1 MRPASCGEHSGW
13 DAGMW
18 EMEDGAPACCQDQEH
33 FMART
38 ERRMDK
44 EAGIPGGGAPEP
56 PQQHSKQEPGVC
68 LSKSSACRSMGWGAR
83 PPVPSFRGS
92 WTSCLFQ
99 EGRVT
104 QGMPT
109 LPALLPG
116 YDVLGDSLQSSHSV
130 SFNLQSGPA
139 GVCPSN
145 PRDRRTTGGWR
156 GEAEASCLWSHAEA
170 RAPVHLKGI

>member
-1 MRPASCGEHSGW
+1 MLGCGRWRTGPQHV
-13 DAGMW
+13 
-18 EMEDGAPACCQDQEH
+18 
-33 FMART
+33 ART
-38 ERRMDK
+38 RSILGQGQR
-44 EAGIPGGGAPEP
+44 GGWTRKQGFQGVGPQSP

-83 PPVPSFRGS
+83 PPVPSFGDS

-104 QGMPT
+104 QGMPA

-130 SFNLQSGPA
+130 SFKLQSGPA

-156 GEAEASCLWSHAEA
+156 GEAEASSLWSHVEA